1 MEDHGSRT
9 GRGLRKILDYRSE
22 CAMSDKFEKRV
33 MPYLYIAPALLVIAF
48 VFVYPIIDVVL
59 RSFTGF
65 SGGTSGTGFV
75 GTLNYRL
82 LFSDKLFWISFKNS
96 MLLLLAVPIMTVL
109 SILVSSVLFEKIK
122 FAPFYQSIV
131 FFPFILAIPVVGV
144 VFSYILQL
152 KGVLN
157 QLLISLGLEGMALD
171 WLGNQN
177 IAIWS
182 VLFVIIWKQWGL
194 GVVVFLSRM
203 CSIDASIYESAKI
216 DGADW
221 WQRLFKISIPQLAS
235 VIEFFVVIS
244 ILNMLSWV
252 FDYTYVIT
260 GGGPANMTYVL
271 DFYIYRKAFSSS
283 NMFIASSASV
293 CLLVLATVVIS
304 LEGLLRNKVEDI
316 Q

>member
-1 MEDHGSRT
+1 MNER
-9 GRGLRKILDYRSE
+9 I
-22 CAMSDKFEKRV
+22 EKKYL
-33 MPYLYIAPALLVIAF
+33 PYLYITPALLVVLF
-48 VFVYPIIDVVL
+48 VFIYPIVDVVL

-65 SGGTSGTGFV
+65 LGSTARTGFV

-96 MLLLLAVPIMTVL
+96 MLLLLAVPIMTIL
-109 SILVSSVLFEKIK
+109 SIFISAVLFEKIR
-122 FAPFYQSIV
+122 FASAYQSVV

-157 QLLISLGLEGMALD
+157 QIFIAAGLNIFALD
-171 WLGNQN
+171 WLGNGN

-182 VLFVIIWKQWGL
+182 VMFIIVWKQTGL
-194 GVVVFLSRM
+194 GVVVFLSRL
-203 CSIDASIYESAKI
+203 CSIDMSLYESASI
-216 DGADW
+216 DGANW
-221 WQRLFKISIPQLAS
+221 WQKLFKVSIPQLAS
-235 VIEFFVVIS
+235 VMEFFVVIS
-244 ILNMLSWV
+244 ILNTLSWI
-252 FDYTYVIT
+252 FDYIYVIT
-260 GGGPANMTYVL
+260 GGGPANMTFVF

-293 CLLVLATVVIS
+293 LLLLMATIVIS
-304 LEGLLRNKVEDI
+304 FESLLRNKVEDI

>member
-1 MEDHGSRT
+1 MNE
-9 GRGLRKILDYRSE
+9 KIE
-22 CAMSDKFEKRV
+22 KKFL
-33 MPYLYIAPALLVIAF
+33 PYLYIAPALLVVLF
-48 VFVYPIIDVVL
+48 VFIYPIVDVVL

-65 SGGTSGTGFV
+65 LGSTARTGFV
-75 GTLNYRL
+75 GTLNYKL
-82 LFSDKLFWISFKNS
+82 LFSDKLFWVSFKNS
-96 MLLLLAVPIMTVL
+96 MLLLLAVPIMTILSVL
-109 SILVSSVLFEKIK
+109 ISSILFDKIRFASV
-122 FAPFYQSIV
+122 YQSVV

-157 QLLISLGLEGMALD
+157 QIFITAQLNVFALD
-171 WLGNQN
+171 WLGNSN

-182 VLFVIIWKQWGL
+182 VMFIIVWKQTGL
-194 GVVVFLSRM
+194 GVVVFLSRL
-203 CSIDASIYESAKI
+203 CAIDVSLYEAASI
-216 DGADW
+216 DGANW
-221 WQRLFKISIPQLAS
+221 WEKLFKVSIPQLAS

-244 ILNMLSWV
+244 ILNTLSWV
-252 FDYTYVIT
+252 FDYIYVIT

-293 CLLVLATVVIS
+293 LLLLMATVVIS
-304 LEGLLRNKVEDI
+304 FESLLRNKVEDI

>member
-1 MEDHGSRT
+1 MNNQ
-9 GRGLRKILDYRSE
+9 
-22 CAMSDKFEKRV
+22 FEKKFL
-33 MPYLYIAPALLVIAF
+33 PYLYITPALIVVLF
-48 VFVYPIIDVVL
+48 VFIYPIIDVII
-59 RSFTGF
+59 RSFSGF
-65 SGGTSGTGFV
+65 SGSTAKTGFV

-82 LFSDKLFWISFKNS
+82 LFNDKLFWISFKNS
-96 MLLLLAVPIMTVL
+96 MLLLLSVPIMTIL
-109 SILVSSVLFEKIK
+109 SIFISAMLFEKIR
-122 FAPFYQSIV
+122 FASFYQSVV

-157 QLLISLGLEGMALD
+157 QILIAFGLNSFALD
-171 WLGNQN
+171 WLGNRN

-182 VLFVIIWKQWGL
+182 VLFVILWKQTGL

-203 CSIDASIYESAKI
+203 CSIDESLYESASI
-216 DGADW
+216 DGANW
-221 WQRLFKISIPQLAS
+221 WQKLFKISIPQLAS

-244 ILNMLSWV
+244 ILNILSWV
-252 FDYTYVIT
+252 FDYIYVIT

-293 CLLVLATVVIS
+293 FLLLVAVVVIFFES
-304 LEGLLRNKVEDI
+304 FLRNKVEEIND
-316 Q
+316 